1 MKSFRETFSRPVR
14 RVRFLG
20 LFDTVNAVPR
30 FENAWLERS
39 GGFPYTAQSTLIPSL
54 VPFLFFI
61 FWLFNSQPPIEDEES
76 FSVATIIGTP
86 PLI

>member
-1 MKSFRETFSRPVR
+1 MKAFRETFARPVR

-39 GGFPYTAQSTLIPSL
+39 KGFPYTAQSRLTRHWYGLLFIWAFLSL
-54 VPFLFFI
+54 
-61 FWLFNSQPPIEDEES
+61 S
-76 FSVATIIGTP
+76 
-86 PLI
+86 

>member
-1 MKSFRETFSRPVR
+1 MKAFRETFARPVR

-39 GGFPYTAQSTLIPSL
+39 KGFPYTAQSRLTPLLAWLLFIWAFLSL
-54 VPFLFFI
+54 P
-61 FWLFNSQPPIEDEES
+61 
-76 FSVATIIGTP
+76 
-86 PLI
+86 